1 MSHSLLHFHFQL
13 SDMYSKVVKN
23 TVKETEN
30 DYSSIAEI
38 KGMVPE
44 STSSDLY
51 ATVGDDYPMALGPPP
66 PEGLTENADPGY
78 EAIKIAKATE
88 EAHQGNGIVEPDYES
103 VGELGLNGEIS
114 RL

>member
-1 MSHSLLHFHFQL
+1 MLHFHFQI
-13 SDMYSKVVKN
+13 SDVHSKVVKN

-30 DYSSIAEI
+30 DYSSIGDI

-51 ATVGDDYPMALGPPP
+51 ATVGDEYPMALGSQP
-66 PEGLTENADPGY
+66 PEGLTENADPAY
-78 EAIKIAKATE
+78 ETIKISKSAE
-88 EAHQGNGIVEPDYES
+88 EAHQGNGIGEPDYES
-103 VGELGLNGEIS
+103 VGELGLKGEIS

>member
-1 MSHSLLHFHFQL
+1 MSHSVLHFHFQL
-13 SDMYSKVVKN
+13 SDMYPKVVNN

-30 DYSSIAEI
+30 DYSSIGEI

-51 ATVGDDYPMALGPPP
+51 ASVGDDYPMALGSQP
-66 PEGLTENADPGY
+66 PEGLTQNADPAY
-78 EAIKIAKATE
+78 ETIKISKAAE
-88 EAHQGNGIVEPDYES
+88 EAHQSNGVGEPDYES
-103 VGELGLNGEIS
+103 LGDLGLNGDIS